1 MDRRQFLSYSAA
13 ALAAGALTPAS
24 ADATK
29 RIGLQLFSMPKM
41 LEKDFREGIA
51 FVAGLGY
58 SEVELYGPYP
68 FSAPEAIAG
77 WRAVTPQL
85 GFSGSGFFGL
95 TAAQVH
101 SILSEHRLSAPS
113 MHTDLLTLQQGM
125 GALAEAA
132 HVLGATYV
140 TLPGIPAEKRKSLDD
155 FKRMA
160 DSFNSIGSEAR
171 RKGLKFAY
179 HNHGYGLRE
188 MQGQIP
194 LQLMLQQTDPTSV
207 FFEMDIY
214 WTAAGGADPVQ
225 YLKDYPTRYKMLHL
239 KDMKERRRFKGD
251 GGDPSQWIELFP
263 YMTSVGDGVLDIK
276 GIVSQGRRSAVEH
289 FFVEQDMVA
298 NPQVALK
305 RSADFLL
312 KLG

>member
-1 MDRRQFLSYSAA
+1 MNRRQFLSHSAA
-13 ALAAGALTPAS
+13 VLAAGAMTPAS
-24 ADATK
+24 ADATQ

-51 FVAGLGY
+51 FIAGLGY

-68 FSAPEAIAG
+68 FSAPEAIAR
-77 WRAVTPQL
+77 WRSVTPQL

-95 TAAQVH
+95 AAAQVH
-101 SILSEHRLSAPS
+101 SILSEHRLAAPS

-140 TLPGIPAEKRKSLDD
+140 TLPSIPADERKSLDD

-160 DSFNSIGSEAR
+160 DSFNSIGNEAHR
-171 RKGLKFAY
+171 NGLKFAY

-194 LQLMLQQTDPTSV
+194 LQLMLQQTDPTLV

-214 WTAAGGADPVQ
+214 WTTAGGADPVQ

-239 KDMKERRRFKGD
+239 KDMKERRQFKGD

-276 GIVSQGRRSAVEH
+276 GIVSQGRRSGVEH
-289 FFVEQDMVA
+289 FIVEQDMVA

-312 KLG
+312 KLR